1 MALPNNTNISL
12 FSLILRPF
20 VALTFLIS
28 LGTFAYMH
36 IEQWSFLDS
45 LFMSVETLATVGFGT
60 IEPLSEAGKIFTI
73 IYMLFGVILFL
84 YIAAEFAEYVVYI
97 NFGKIL
103 SRKNMEA
110 KLKGLNDHYIVCGYG
125 RTGAE
130 ITTQLKNSKLN
141 FVVIDKSPDFA
152 DMAQSQGF
160 IYLVGDATEDETLE
174 KAGVSRAKGILC
186 SLSDD
191 VDNLYL
197 TVSAKNLNPDLIIVS
212 RCIKATNEQKF
223 KKAGA
228 TNIILP
234 YEISGRRMV
243 ASIVKPLVVD
253 FLEVVMHTEGQELEL
268 KMEQFKLEKG
278 SHLEGHTILSSELK
292 QKMGIF
298 IVAIKR
304 QGEFL
309 TNPSPDTVL
318 KADDYLITLGTNSQ
332 ISMFEKELKL
342 K

>member
-1 MALPNNTNISL
+1 MSSSNNRNISL
-12 FSLILRPF
+12 LSLILRPSI
-20 VALTFLIS
+20 ALVFLV
-28 LGTFAYMH
+28 LFGTYMYMH
-36 IEQWSFLDS
+36 IQNWSFLDS

-60 IEPLSEAGKIFTI
+60 IEPLTPAGKIFTI
-73 IYMLFGVILFL
+73 VYMLFGVILFL

-110 KLKGLNDHYIVCGYG
+110 KLKNLKDHYIVCGYG

-130 ITTQLKNSKLN
+130 ITSQLRKSKLD
-141 FVVIDKSPDFA
+141 FVVIDKGSDFA
-152 DMAQSQGF
+152 EMAQSQGF

-174 KAGVSRAKGILC
+174 KAGVDRAKGILC

-197 TVSAKNLNPDLIIVS
+197 TVSAKNLNPNLVIVA
-212 RCIKATNEQKF
+212 RCIKASNEQKF
-223 KKAGA
+223 RKAGA

-253 FLEVVMHTEGQELEL
+253 FLEVVMHTQGQELEL
-268 KMEQFKLEKG
+268 KMEQFQLENG
-278 SHLEGHTILSSELK
+278 SRFIGQTILSSELK
-292 QKMGIF
+292 QKMGVF

-304 QGEFL
+304 KGEFI

-318 KADDYLITLGTNSQ
+318 EADDYLIILGTNSQ
-332 ISMFEKELKL
+332 ISMFEKELKQ